1 MLAVVDP
8 VDTYLARYPASPVV
22 LDVLG
27 TDEPEEIRAVAF
39 EAEPEGVEIFHF
51 EASVGAVYGVRR
63 RDGSRVSVKV
73 NKLFTDE
80 AYFRE
85 VQRVQTALADGGF
98 PAPRPVRLVGTT
110 TVDEWRDEGVF
121 RDAHEPEVRRAM
133 ARALRD
139 FVERATATGIRP
151 VRTFLRAEGAL
162 WPQPHNALFD
172 FEATADGAE
181 WIDEIARLA
190 RASQGGG
197 REVVGHLDWAAKHV
211 RFDDDLRPT
220 AVYDWDSVAVD
231 REPDVVG
238 TAAASFTYTEEVPV
252 DSKWPSPEEA
262 LAFVSDYEDARDVP
276 FDEAER
282 RAVHGAA
289 VYLAAYG
296 ARCGW
301 AYARSVDRPSLE
313 RFAGA
318 LL

>member
-1 MLAVVDP
+1 MLAAVDP

-27 TDEPEEIRAVAF
+27 TDDADAIRSVAF
-39 EAEPEGVEIFHF
+39 EAEPDGVEIFHF

-80 AYFRE
+80 GYFGD
-85 VQRVQTALADGGF
+85 VQRLQTALADAGF

-110 TVDEWRDEGVF
+110 TVDEWLDAGVF
-121 RDAHEPEVRRAM
+121 RDAHEPPVRRAM
-133 ARALRD
+133 AHALHA
-139 FVERATATGIRP
+139 FVERATATGVRP
-151 VRTFLRAEGAL
+151 SRSFLRPEGSL
-162 WPQPHNALFD
+162 WPKPHNALFD
-172 FEATADGAE
+172 FEATSEGAE
-181 WIDEIARLA
+181 WIDELA
-190 RASQGGG
+190 RAARAQQGGG

-211 RFDDDLRPT
+211 RFDESLRPT
-220 AVYDWDSVAVD
+220 ALYDWDSVTVAL
-231 REPDVVG
+231 EPDVVG
-238 TAAASFTYTEEVPV
+238 TAAASFTYTEELPV
-252 DSKWPSPEEA
+252 ASKWPDVDET
-262 LAFVSDYEDARDVP
+262 LAFVAEYEEARGIA
-276 FDEAER
+276 FDETER

-301 AYARSVDRPSLE
+301 AYARSADRQALE
-313 RFAGA
+313 QLAEA